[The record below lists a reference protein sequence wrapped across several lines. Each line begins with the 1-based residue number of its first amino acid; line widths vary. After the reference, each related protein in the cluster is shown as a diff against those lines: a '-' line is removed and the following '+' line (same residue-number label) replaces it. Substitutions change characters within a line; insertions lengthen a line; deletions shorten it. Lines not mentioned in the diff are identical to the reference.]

1 MSLRG
6 SFIPHTDIALFLDVD
21 GTLLEIAAT
30 PEAVRV
36 PAALR
41 NTLHLAAKRENG
53 ALALISGRTIAE
65 LDRLFEPHV
74 FPAAGQHGVEIR
86 DSKGDVT
93 QPIIDSRHLDSARDV
108 LKEVVSHYK
117 GLLLEDK
124 GSALALHFRLA
135 PQHERAVMVVMVEL
149 ADQLREK
156 FVLRDGKCVLELTP
170 RGYSKRGAI
179 EAFMREP
186 PFAGRTPVFIG
197 DDVTDEDGFEAV
209 NSLGGY
215 SVRVGDLA
223 ATAAKFRFSSV
234 STVIAWL
241 RERNL
246 SRPAK
251 ALVRRK
257 GPRGS

>member
-1 MSLRG
+1 
-6 SFIPHTDIALFLDVD
+6 
-21 GTLLEIAAT
+21 
-30 PEAVRV
+30 
-36 PAALR
+36 
-41 NTLHLAAKRENG
+41 
-53 ALALISGRTIAE
+53 
-65 LDRLFEPHV
+65 
-74 FPAAGQHGVEIR
+74 VEIR
-86 DSKGDVT
+86 DAEGNVT
-93 QPIIDSRHLDSARDV
+93 HPIINASQLDEARDV
-108 LKEVVSHYK
+108 LAELVTHYK

-124 GSALALHFRLA
+124 GSALAVHFRLA
-135 PQHERAVMVVMVEL
+135 PQHERAVMVVMVGL

-179 EAFMREP
+179 ESFMREP

-209 NSLGGY
+209 NALGGY

-223 ATAAKFRFSSV
+223 ATSARFRFSSV

-246 SRPAK
+246 NRPAK
-251 ALVRRK
+251 TQVRRK
-257 GPRGS
+257 SPRP

>member
-6 SFIPHTDIALFLDVD
+6 SFIPQTDIAVFLDVD

-30 PEAVRV
+30 PMAVRV

-41 NTLHLAAKRENG
+41 NTLHLAAKREDG
-53 ALALISGRTIAE
+53 ALAMISGRTIAE
-65 LDRLFEPHV
+65 LDRLFAPHV
-74 FPAAGQHGVEIR
+74 FPAGGQHGVEVR
-86 DSKGDVT
+86 DAKGIVT
-93 QPIIDSRHLDSARDV
+93 KPVI
-108 LKEVVSHYK
+108 E
-117 GLLLEDK
+117 
-124 GSALALHFRLA
+124 ALAVHFRLA
-135 PQHERAVMVVMVEL
+135 PQHERAAIEVMVGL
-149 ADQLREK
+149 AHQLREK
-156 FVLRDGKCVLELTP
+156 FVLVDGKCVLELTP

-179 EAFMREP
+179 ETFMRQA

-209 NSLGGY
+209 NALGGY

-234 STVIAWL
+234 SAVVAWL

-246 SRPAK
+246 NRPK
-251 ALVRRK
+251 KMETRR
-257 GPRGS
+257 R

>member
-6 SFIPHTDIALFLDVD
+6 SFIPQTDVALFLDVD
-21 GTLLEIAAT
+21 GTLLEIAAK
-30 PEAVRV
+30 PAAVRV
-36 PAALR
+36 PAALG
-41 NTLHLAAKRENG
+41 NTLHLAARREGG
-53 ALALISGRTIAE
+53 ALALISGRTISE
-65 LDRLFEPHV
+65 LDRLFAPHV

-86 DSKGDVT
+86 DSEGNVSMPNNDAG
-93 QPIIDSRHLDSARDV
+93 QLDPARDV
-108 LKEVVSHYK
+108 IRELVRHNR

-124 GSALALHFRLA
+124 GSALAVHFRQA
-135 PQHERAVMVVMVEL
+135 PQFERATREVMGEL
-149 ADQLREK
+149 ANQLREK

-179 EAFMREP
+179 ESFMREP

-209 NSLGGY
+209 NALGGY

-223 ATAAKFRFSSV
+223 ATSARFRFSSV

-246 SRPAK
+246 NRAAK
-251 ALVRRK
+251 TQVRRK
-257 GPRGS
+257 SPRP

>member
-6 SFIPHTDIALFLDVD
+6 SFIPQADIALFLDVD

-41 NTLHLAAKRENG
+41 NTLQLAAKRENG
-53 ALALISGRTIAE
+53 ALAFISGRTIPE
-65 LDRLFEPHV
+65 LDRLFAPLV
-74 FPAAGQHGVEIR
+74 LPAAGQHGVEVR
-86 DSKGDVT
+86 DPEGNVT
-93 QPIIDSRHLDSARDV
+93 RPFIDAGQLDSAREV
-108 LKEVVSHYK
+108 LTELVTHYK

-124 GSALALHFRLA
+124 GSALAVHFRQA
-135 PQHERAVMVVMVEL
+135 PQHERAAMEVMVGL

-179 EAFMREP
+179 EWFMRQA

-209 NSLGGY
+209 NGLGGY

-246 SRPAK
+246 NRHKK
-251 ALVRRK
+251 AETRR
-257 GPRGS
+257 RGWRS

>member
-6 SFIPHTDIALFLDVD
+6 SFIPQTDIALFLDVD

-30 PEAVRV
+30 PDAVRV

-41 NTLHLAAKRENG
+41 NTLQLAAKRENG
-53 ALALISGRTIAE
+53 ALAFISGRTITE
-65 LDRLFEPHV
+65 LDRLFAPLV
-74 FPAAGQHGVEIR
+74 LPAAGQHGVEVR
-86 DSKGDVT
+86 DPEGNVT
-93 QPIIDSRHLDSARDV
+93 RPFIDAGQLDPAREV
-108 LKEVVSHYK
+108 LTELVTHYK

-124 GSALALHFRLA
+124 GSALAVHFRQA
-135 PQHERAVMVVMVEL
+135 PQHERATMEVMGGL

-179 EAFMREP
+179 ESFMRQA

-209 NSLGGY
+209 NGLGGY

-246 SRPAK
+246 NRHKKIEPRRRGSRP
-251 ALVRRK
+251 
-257 GPRGS
+257 

>member
-30 PEAVRV
+30 PAAVRV

-41 NTLHLAAKRENG
+41 NTLQLAAKRENG
-53 ALALISGRTIAE
+53 ALAFISGRTITE
-65 LDRLFEPHV
+65 IDRLFAPLV
-74 FPAAGQHGVEIR
+74 FPAAGQHGVEVR
-86 DSKGDVT
+86 DSNGNVAR
-93 QPIIDSRHLDSARDV
+93 PFIDAGQLDSARELLTQLV
-108 LKEVVSHYK
+108 THYR

-124 GSALALHFRLA
+124 GSALAVHFRQA
-135 PQHERAVMVVMVEL
+135 PQHERATMEVMGGL
-149 ADQLREK
+149 ADQLRDK

-179 EAFMREP
+179 EAFMRDP

-209 NSLGGY
+209 NALGGY

-234 STVIAWL
+234 STVVAWL

-246 SRPAK
+246 NRPARPQ
-251 ALVRRK
+251 VRRK